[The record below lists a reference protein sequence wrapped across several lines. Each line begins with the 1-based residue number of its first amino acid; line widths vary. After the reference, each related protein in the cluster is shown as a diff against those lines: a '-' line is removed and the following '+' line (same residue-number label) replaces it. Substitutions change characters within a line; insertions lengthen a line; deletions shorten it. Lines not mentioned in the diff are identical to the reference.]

1 MSARD
6 PDAVRRTVVHHP
18 EAAHHGHGLP
28 EDDDTAVSVE
38 HRVTIDVREVVADV
52 RGRAGDDTDAH
63 LLRLCLDLQL
73 DALLLAL
80 GAAAGQHRRDDV
92 TQGWDAG
99 GVLPWRRW
107 VAEDVELATTLAA
120 DAMAGRATLPATL
133 GSDHEHRLPSAVLD
147 DLLAR
152 YESMHTLLGDLL
164 QRDSAASG
172 ADDEHWRPRVREA
185 LTRCRGRIG
194 ELREYRVGTTPA
206 RGLGVPRP
214 GAPVAGSWP
223 RTSGRRRRRGRRTPA
238 HPGRRPG
245 CRC

>member
-1 MSARD
+1 MPARD
-6 PDAVRRTVVHHP
+6 PDAVRRAVVHHP
-18 EAAHHGHGLP
+18 EAAHHGHRLP
-28 EDDDTAVSVE
+28 EDDTVVSVE
-38 HRVTIDVREVVADV
+38 HRVTVDVREVVADV
-52 RGRAGDDTDAH
+52 RGRGGDDTDAH

-92 TQGWDAG
+92 AQGWDAG

-120 DAMAGRATLPATL
+120 DALSGRASLPATL

-164 QRDSAASG
+164 DRDHAAAVG
-172 ADDEHWRPRVREA
+172 DDERWRPRVREA
-185 LTRCRGRIG
+185 LARCRSRIG

-206 RGLGVPRP
+206 RGLGLPRT
-214 GAPVAGSWP
+214 GAGSP
-223 RTSGRRRRRGRRTPA
+223 LA
-238 HPGRRPG
+238 AEHEYLPGELLG
-245 CRC
+245 